1 MFVFSLHLQ
10 FAEAAEPK
18 PKPGETRERESS
30 LPIITTSVTDRPTV
44 PAQKR
49 KESAPPELL
58 TKASPNSSK
67 KL

>member
-1 MFVFSLHLQ
+1 MYVFSLHLQ

-30 LPIITTSVTDRPTV
+30 LPIITTDGPIVS
-44 PAQKR
+44 AQKR

>member
-30 LPIITTSVTDRPTV
+30 LPIITTRTDGPTV

>member
-1 MFVFSLHLQ
+1 MYVFSLHLQ

-30 LPIITTSVTDRPTV
+30 LPNITTSVDGPIV
-44 PAQKR
+44 SAQKR